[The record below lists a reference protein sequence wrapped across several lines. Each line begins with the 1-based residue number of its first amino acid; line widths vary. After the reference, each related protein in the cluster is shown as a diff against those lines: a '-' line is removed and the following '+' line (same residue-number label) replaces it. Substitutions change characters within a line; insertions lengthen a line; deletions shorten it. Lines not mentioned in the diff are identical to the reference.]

1 MIKDIFQQKE
11 ANKAGIY
18 TVRFYVRGK
27 PVYITID
34 DEVSM
39 TEPLSFN
46 PFAKHPID
54 VTFGELDPNNPTIWG
69 MLLEKAYAKI

>member
-1 MIKDIFQQKE
+1 
-11 ANKAGIY
+11 
-18 TVRFYVRGK
+18 
-27 PVYITID
+27 
-34 DEVSM
+34 M